1 MGTASNIVLN
11 ASLSNALDFGTDP
24 FVLTFQAS
32 DFSSNSAFVALVNGS
47 AFLKGV
53 GAYDLALSLRFV
65 PDPFPPVEPYFSAA
79 YVLGD
84 AEPVVMEAGSVSLTT
99 FPTVVSARIPV
110 AAPDGGLLR
119 IQIATQFAGSLSS
132 GSGLTLVF

>member
-47 AFLKGV
+47 AF
-53 GAYDLALSLRFV
+53 LRFV

>member
-53 GAYDLALSLRFV
+53 GAYDLALS
-65 PDPFPPVEPYFSAA
+65 DPFPPVEPYFSAA